1 MQQTALV
8 EYLDGAGQERMRD
21 EILMLLGLTHA
32 PEKQTPHAFSL
43 ADAGNHTVSF
53 CLIPKSIKHTIKYPK
68 VQELDEVNTF

>member
-43 ADAGNHTVSF
+43 ADAGNHTVSLY
-53 CLIPKSIKHTIKYPK
+53 LISKGIKHTIKSKHKIP
-68 VQELDEVNTF
+68 QGTRIG